1 MAEHNHSTASK
12 NLIWSIGIN
21 VIIVVFEILFGLLS
35 RSFALISDALHNITD
50 IGSMGLS
57 L

>member
-35 RSFALISDALHNITD
+35 RSFALISDALHNVTD